1 MFDEFGDPIDTGGDV
16 GSDPFTDT
24 GDGGSGGMDL
34 SGGFGFVRTA
44 LTPRIPGG
52 AGQRGY
58 NFGFGAGRALGRI
71 STALGMIS
79 VKKAWE
85 ITKRFGPDVAAGVV
99 GMSVVD
105 LMQVFAHSPG
115 LMIGTR
121 RRRRGISSRDI
132 RTTRRVV
139 RFTQRMISDIGC
151 VHHARSFPARRRHA
165 AH

>member
-1 MFDEFGDPIDTGGDV
+1 MFDEFGDPIEVADGFSDGGDP
-16 GSDPFTDT
+16 G
-24 GDGGSGGMDL
+24 GDIGGDFGGMLGGGSL
-34 SGGFGFVRTA
+34 IRTA

-52 AGQRGY
+52 PGQRGY
-58 NFGFGAGRALGRI
+58 NFGFGAGRALGKI
-71 STALGMIS
+71 STALGTIS

-165 AH
+165 TH

>member
-1 MFDEFGDPIDTGGDV
+1 MFDEFGDPIEV
-16 GSDPFTDT
+16 SDGFDA
-24 GDGGSGGMDL
+24 GDGGDPVSDFGGL
-34 SGGFGFVRTA
+34 FGGAGGFIRTA

-52 AGQRGY
+52 PGQRGY
-58 NFGFGAGRALGRI
+58 NFGFGAGRAAGRI
-71 STALGMIS
+71 VTAMGQIS

-105 LMQVFAHSPG
+105 LMTVFAHSPSI
-115 LMIGTR
+115 MRTR
-121 RRRRGISSRDI
+121 HRRRGISSRDI

-165 AH
+165 AA